1 MICIKFN
8 FNCLLNRLRTAKNK
22 TEHPALARVD
32 AAAVAMPLAGG
43 MSRSP
48 TYDQLEEHSPAAV
61 LRRGNGVAER
71 ITADTDVTYFVG
83 DGEYEGE
90 SALTPPGGPSIREDS
105 MMSYYAVDQQ

>member
-1 MICIKFN
+1 MD
-8 FNCLLNRLRTAKNK
+8 RLRTAKNK
-22 TEHPALARVD
+22 AEDKSQHPALARVD
-32 AAAVAMPLAGG
+32 AAAALPLAGG

-48 TYDQLEEHSPAAV
+48 TYDQLEEHSPPAV

-71 ITADTDVTYFVG
+71 ITADTDVTYFIG

>member
-1 MICIKFN
+1 MD
-8 FNCLLNRLRTAKNK
+8 RLRTAKNK
-22 TEHPALARVD
+22 AEDKSQHPALARVD
-32 AAAVAMPLAGG
+32 AAAALPLAGG

-48 TYDQLEEHSPAAV
+48 TYDQLEEHSPPAV

-71 ITADTDVTYFVG
+71 ITAATDVTYFVG

>member
-1 MICIKFN
+1 M
-8 FNCLLNRLRTAKNK
+8 NRLRAAKNK
-22 TEHPALARVD
+22 AEDISQHPALARVD
-32 AAAVAMPLAGG
+32 AAAALPLAGG

-48 TYDQLEEHSPAAV
+48 TYDQLEEHSPPAV